1 MRCKGTLF
9 ISIHQ
14 ILERLFSTFFKLF
27 FAPYTT
33 FSRSR
38 CLSTYS
44 TNTVFAAKI
53 VKNPKF
59 AIYGQKRNTRMI
71 ISANISSYY
80 FISRKFQQQL
90 LGTDIAELYRSFGIV
105 AATLDI
111 DNFANSET
119 VMFYKYAHA

>member
-1 MRCKGTLF
+1 
-9 ISIHQ
+9 
-14 ILERLFSTFFKLF
+14 
-27 FAPYTT
+27 
-33 FSRSR
+33 
-38 CLSTYS
+38 
-44 TNTVFAAKI
+44 
-53 VKNPKF
+53 
-59 AIYGQKRNTRMI
+59 MI

-111 DNFANSET
+111 DNFTNSET